1 MRRQRCLILSTNIL
15 NFSIT
20 FPTPVTY
27 ENYSLEVLLQTLPC
41 LQKKIIC
48 RLVTISYCSHE
59 MLYIIHMAHS
69 KRESF
74 FGLRPDL
81 VLRQPRDDKLG
92 KSLGTNQKFLV
103 IDQVGARDACLKNI
117 LHFPKEILLLACNH
131 IWSHENHEMTNWSF
145 GCSLLGRRPVLA
157 AH

>member
-59 MLYIIHMAHS
+59 MLYIVHI
-69 KRESF
+69 
-74 FGLRPDL
+74 
-81 VLRQPRDDKLG
+81 
-92 KSLGTNQKFLV
+92 
-103 IDQVGARDACLKNI
+103 LKEN
-117 LHFPKEILLLACNH
+117 PSLACDQ
-131 IWSHENHEMTNWSF
+131 IWSYGNHEMTNLVKFWEQTKSFWS
-145 GCSLLGRRPVLA
+145 LTR
-157 AH
+157 